1 MAEIDIFSIEPQKIS
16 RDLKG
21 KFLLIYGL
29 PKTGKS
35 TFGSQLPRALF
46 MNFEQGTNALAGIRG
61 VPILR
66 WTDAKKV
73 LTQLRKP
80 QAREMY
86 DSIVV
91 DTASIAW
98 QLCEKFICQREG
110 VDSIRDIQW
119 GQGWNMLKT
128 EFSEFWREITLLGF
142 GILFIAHS
150 KEKPTEMKDEDGNP
164 ITAVAPDLP
173 ANAYT
178 IINSIVD
185 IIGYLQVQMNAD
197 GTSTRYLYTRSTPTI
212 FAGSRYQYLA
222 PKIKF
227 GYQELVDAIG
237 DAIDKA
243 VTLDG
248 AEVTDHTVIAQVT
261 ARPFSVV
268 MDEAREIWQN
278 YLEKASSDEEK
289 EQRLHTMQDIIK
301 KVFGNESFRL
311 SQAVPSQSDLVE
323 LFIDEMK
330 EIMKAT

>member
-1 MAEIDIFSIEPQKIS
+1 MADIDIFSLEPSKIS

-21 KFLLIYGL
+21 KFLLIYGQ

-46 MNFEQGTNALAGIRG
+46 MNFEQGTNALAGIRSA
-61 VPILR
+61 PILR

-80 QAREMY
+80 QATEMY

-98 QLCEKFICQREG
+98 QLCEKYICQREN
-110 VDSIRDIQW
+110 VDSIRDVPW

-150 KEKPTEMKDEDGNP
+150 KDKPTEMRNEDGEA
-164 ITAVAPDLP
+164 ITAVCPDLP
-173 ANAYT
+173 NQCYT

-185 IIGYLQVQMNAD
+185 IIGYLQVQMNPD
-197 GTSTRYLYTRSTPTI
+197 GTSERYLYTRSTPYV

-227 GYQELVDAIG
+227 GYKELVDAIG

-243 VTLDG
+243 VELDG
-248 AEVTDHTVIAQVT
+248 AQVTDHTEIAQIKD
-261 ARPFSVV
+261 RPFQEV
-268 MDEAREIWQN
+268 MAEAREIWGA
-278 YLEKASSDEEK
+278 YLNKAANDEEK
-289 EQRLHTMQDIIK
+289 DQHLMIMKDIIK
-301 KVFGNESFRL
+301 KVFGTEDFKL
-311 SQAVPSQSDLVE
+311 SQAVPSQSSLVE
-323 LFIDEMK
+323 YFIDEVKQLM
-330 EIMKAT
+330 

>member
-1 MAEIDIFSIEPQKIS
+1 MANDIDIFSLEPSKIS

-21 KFLLIYGL
+21 KFLLIYGQ

-35 TFGSQLPRALF
+35 TFGSQLPRSLF
-46 MNFEQGTNALAGIRG
+46 LNFEQGTNALAGIRS

-66 WTDAKKV
+66 WSDFRKV

-98 QLCEKFICQREG
+98 QLCEKYICQRES
-110 VDSIRDIQW
+110 VDSIREIPW
-119 GQGWNMLKT
+119 GQGWGMLRN
-128 EFSEFWREITLLGF
+128 EFSECWREITLLGF

-150 KEKPTEMKDEDGNP
+150 KEKPTEMRDEEGNE

-173 ANAYT
+173 NQCYQ
-178 IINSIVD
+178 IVNSIVD
-185 IIGYLQVQMNAD
+185 IIGYLQVQMNND
-197 GTSTRYLYTRSTPTI
+197 GTSERYLYTRSTPTV

-237 DAIDKA
+237 DAIDQA
-243 VTLDG
+243 VEKDG
-248 AEVTDHTVIAQVT
+248 AEVTDHTIIAQIK
-261 ARPFSVV
+261 ARPFNEI
-268 MDEAREIWQN
+268 MEEAKTIWQAYIN
-278 YLEKASSDEEK
+278 EAETDETK
-289 EQRLHTMQDIIK
+289 EQHFNIAKDVIK
-301 KVFGNESFRL
+301 RVFGTETFKL

-330 EIMKAT
+330 EIME

>member
-1 MAEIDIFSIEPQKIS
+1 MADIDIFSLEPSKIS

-21 KFLLIYGL
+21 KFLLIYGQ

-46 MNFEQGTNALAGIRG
+46 LNFEQGTNALAGIRG

-80 QAREMY
+80 QAKEMY

-91 DTASIAW
+91 DTATIAW
-98 QLCEKFICQREG
+98 QLCEKYICQRENA
-110 VDSIRDIQW
+110 DSIRDVPW
-119 GQGWNMLKT
+119 GQGWTMLKN
-128 EFSEFWREITLLGF
+128 EFSEFWREITMLGF

-150 KEKPTEMKDEDGNP
+150 KDKQTEMRTEDGEA
-164 ITAVAPDLP
+164 ITAVCPDLP
-173 ANAYT
+173 NQCYT

-185 IIGYLQVQMNAD
+185 IIGYLQVQMNPD
-197 GTSTRYLYTRSTPTI
+197 GSSERFLYTRSTPTV

-237 DAIDKA
+237 DAIDMA
-243 VTLDG
+243 VEKDG
-248 AEVTDHTVIAQVT
+248 AEVTDHTEIAQVKD
-261 ARPFSVV
+261 RPFAEV
-268 MDEAREIWQN
+268 MQEAKEVWTK
-278 YLEKASSDEEK
+278 YLDVEEEERDQHLAIMK
-289 EQRLHTMQDIIK
+289 DIIK
-301 KVFGNESFRL
+301 KVFGSEEFKL
-311 SQAVPSQSDLVE
+311 SQAVPSQSSLVE
-323 LFIDEMK
+323 YFIDEVKQLM
-330 EIMKAT
+330 

>member
-1 MAEIDIFSIEPQKIS
+1 MADIDIFSLEPSKIS

-21 KFLLIYGL
+21 KFLLIYGQ

-46 MNFEQGTNALAGIRG
+46 MNFEQGTNALAGIRSA
-61 VPILR
+61 PILR

-80 QAREMY
+80 QAKEMY

-98 QLCEKFICQREG
+98 QLCEKYICQREN
-110 VDSIRDIQW
+110 VDSIRDVPW
-119 GQGWNMLKT
+119 GQGWNMLKN

-150 KEKPTEMKDEDGNP
+150 KDKPTEMRNEDGEA
-164 ITAVAPDLP
+164 ITAVCPDLP
-173 ANAYT
+173 NQCYT

-185 IIGYLQVQMNAD
+185 IIGYLQVQMNPD
-197 GTSTRYLYTRSTPTI
+197 GTSERYLYTRSTPYV

-243 VTLDG
+243 VELDG
-248 AEVTDHTVIAQVT
+248 AQVTDHTEIAQIKD
-261 ARPFSVV
+261 RPFQEV
-268 MDEAREIWQN
+268 MADAKNVWIG
-278 YLEKASSDEEK
+278 YLEAGGEENK
-289 EQRLHTMQDIIK
+289 DQHLMIMKDIIK
-301 KVFGNESFRL
+301 KVFGSEDFKL
-311 SQAVPSQSDLVE
+311 SQAVPSQSSLVE
-323 LFIDEMK
+323 YFIDEVKQLM
-330 EIMKAT
+330 

>member
-1 MAEIDIFSIEPQKIS
+1 MANDIDIFSLEPSKIS

-21 KFLLIYGL
+21 KFLLIYGQ

-35 TFGSQLPRALF
+35 TFGSQLPRSLF
-46 MNFEQGTNALAGIRG
+46 LNFEQGTNALAGIRS

-66 WTDAKKV
+66 WGDFKKV
-73 LTQLRKP
+73 LSQLRKP

-98 QLCEKFICQREG
+98 QLCEKYICQREG
-110 VDSIRDIQW
+110 VDSIRDIPW
-119 GQGWNMLKT
+119 GQGWGMLRN
-128 EFSEFWREITLLGF
+128 EFSECWREITLLGF

-150 KEKPTEMKDEDGNP
+150 KDKPTEMRDEDGNE

-173 ANAYT
+173 NQCYT

-185 IIGYLQVQMNAD
+185 IIGYLQVQMNTD
-197 GTSTRYLYTRSTPTI
+197 GTSERFLYTRSTPTV

-227 GYQELVDAIG
+227 GYKELVDAIG

-243 VTLDG
+243 VELDG
-248 AEVTDHTVIAQVT
+248 AEVTDHTEIAQIK
-261 ARPFSVV
+261 ARPFIEV
-268 MDEAREIWQN
+268 MEEAKAVGDT
-278 YLEKASSDEEK
+278 YLNAAETEEEK
-289 EQRLHTMQDIIK
+289 EQRFNVIKDIIRR
-301 KVFGNESFRL
+301 VFGSEDFKISA
-311 SQAVPSQSDLVE
+311 AVPSQSDLVE
-323 LFIDEMK
+323 LFIDEIK
-330 EIMKAT
+330 ELM

>member
-1 MAEIDIFSIEPQKIS
+1 MADIDIFSLEPSKIS

-21 KFLLIYGL
+21 KFLLIYGQ

-46 MNFEQGTNALAGIRG
+46 MNFEQGTNALAGIRSA
-61 VPILR
+61 PILR

-80 QAREMY
+80 QAKEMY

-98 QLCEKFICQREG
+98 QLCEKYICQREN
-110 VDSIRDIQW
+110 VDSIRDVPW
-119 GQGWNMLKT
+119 GQGWNMLKN

-150 KEKPTEMKDEDGNP
+150 KDKPTEMRNEDGEA
-164 ITAVAPDLP
+164 ITAVCPDLP
-173 ANAYT
+173 NQCYT

-185 IIGYLQVQMNAD
+185 IIGYLQVQMNPD
-197 GTSTRYLYTRSTPTI
+197 GTSERYLYTRSTPYV

-243 VTLDG
+243 VELDG
-248 AEVTDHTVIAQVT
+248 AQVTDHTEIAQVKD
-261 ARPFSVV
+261 RPFAEV
-268 MDEAREIWQN
+268 MTEAKEIWMK
-278 YLEKASSDEEK
+278 YLDVGEEEK
-289 EQRLHTMQDIIK
+289 DQHLMIMKDIIK
-301 KVFGNESFRL
+301 KVFGSEDFKL
-311 SQAVPSQSDLVE
+311 SQAVPSQSSLVE
-323 LFIDEMK
+323 YFIDEVKQLM
-330 EIMKAT
+330 

>member
-1 MAEIDIFSIEPQKIS
+1 MANDIDIFSLEPSKIS

-21 KFLLIYGL
+21 KFLLIYGQ

-35 TFGSQLPRALF
+35 TFGSQLPRSLF
-46 MNFEQGTNALAGIRG
+46 LNFEQGTNALAGIRS

-66 WTDAKKV
+66 WGDFKKV
-73 LTQLRKP
+73 LSQLRKP

-98 QLCEKFICQREG
+98 QLCEKYICQRES
-110 VDSIRDIQW
+110 VDTIRDIPW
-119 GQGWNMLKT
+119 GQGWGMLRN
-128 EFSEFWREITLLGF
+128 EFAECWREITLLGF

-150 KEKPTEMKDEDGNP
+150 KDKPTEMRDEEGNE

-173 ANAYT
+173 NQCYG

-185 IIGYLQVQMNAD
+185 IIGYLQVQMNSD
-197 GTSTRYLYTRSTPTI
+197 GTSERFLYTRSTPTI

-227 GYQELVDAIG
+227 GYNELVDAIG

-243 VTLDG
+243 VELDG
-248 AEVTDHTVIAQVT
+248 AEVTDHTEIAQIK
-261 ARPFSVV
+261 ARPFQEVIN
-268 MDEAREIWQN
+268 DAKEIWTN
-278 YLEKASSDEEK
+278 YLNTAKTEEER
-289 EQRLHTMQDIIK
+289 EQHLNVMKDVIRRI
-301 KVFGNESFRL
+301 FGSEEFKL
-311 SQAVPSQSDLVE
+311 SAAVPSQSDLVE
-323 LFIDEMK
+323 LFVDEMR
-330 EIMKAT
+330 ELL

>member
-1 MAEIDIFSIEPQKIS
+1 MANDIDIFSLEPSKIS

-21 KFLLIYGL
+21 KFLLIYGQ

-35 TFGSQLPRALF
+35 TFGSQLPRSLF
-46 MNFEQGTNALAGIRG
+46 LNFEQGTNALAGIRS

-66 WTDAKKV
+66 WSDFKKV
-73 LTQLRKP
+73 LSQLRKP

-98 QLCEKFICQREG
+98 QLCEKYICQRES
-110 VDSIRDIQW
+110 VDSIRDIPW
-119 GQGWNMLKT
+119 GQGWGMLRN
-128 EFSEFWREITLLGF
+128 EFSECWREITLLGF

-150 KEKPTEMKDEDGNP
+150 KDKPTEMRDEDGNE

-173 ANAYT
+173 SQCYN

-185 IIGYLQVQMNAD
+185 IIGYLQVQMNND
-197 GTSTRYLYTRSTPTI
+197 GTSERYLYTRSTPTV

-227 GYQELVDAIG
+227 GYKELVDAIG

-243 VTLDG
+243 VELDG
-248 AEVTDHTVIAQVT
+248 AEVTDHTQIAQIK
-261 ARPFSVV
+261 ARPFQEV
-268 MDEAREIWQN
+268 MGEAKEIWGT
-278 YLEKASSDEEK
+278 YLNTAANDEEK
-289 EQRLHTMQDIIK
+289 EQRFNVMKDVIRR
-301 KVFGNESFRL
+301 VFGSEDFKL
-311 SQAVPSQSDLVE
+311 SSAVPSQSDLVE
-323 LFIDEMK
+323 LFIDEIK
-330 EIMKAT
+330 ELM

>member
-1 MAEIDIFSIEPQKIS
+1 MADIDIFSLEPSKIS

-21 KFLLIYGL
+21 KFLLIYGQ

-46 MNFEQGTNALAGIRG
+46 MNFEQGTNALAGIKSQ
-61 VPILR
+61 PILR

-80 QAREMY
+80 QAKEIF
-86 DSIVV
+86 DTIVV

-98 QLCEKFICQREG
+98 QLCEKYICQREN
-110 VDSIRDIQW
+110 VDSIRDVPW
-119 GQGWNMLKT
+119 GQGWNMLKQ

-150 KEKPTEMKDEDGNP
+150 KDKPTEMRNEDGEA
-164 ITAVAPDLP
+164 ITAVCPDLP
-173 ANAYT
+173 NQCYT

-185 IIGYLQVQMNAD
+185 IIGYLQVQMNPD
-197 GTSTRYLYTRSTPTI
+197 GTSERFLYTRSTPTV

-243 VTLDG
+243 VELDG
-248 AEVTDHTVIAQVT
+248 AEVTDHTEIAQIKD
-261 ARPFSVV
+261 RPFAEV
-268 MDEAREIWQN
+268 MAEAREVWGA
-278 YLEKASSDEEK
+278 YLGKATNEEEK
-289 EQRLHTMQDIIK
+289 DQHLMIMKDIIK
-301 KVFGNESFRL
+301 RVFGSEDFKL
-311 SQAVPSQSDLVE
+311 SQAVPSQSSLVE
-323 LFIDEMK
+323 YFIDEVKQLM
-330 EIMKAT
+330 

>member
-1 MAEIDIFSIEPQKIS
+1 MANDIDIFSLEPSKIS

-21 KFLLIYGL
+21 KFLLIYGQ

-35 TFGSQLPRALF
+35 TFGSQLPRSLF
-46 MNFEQGTNALAGIRG
+46 LNFEQGTNALAGIRS

-66 WTDAKKV
+66 WGDFKKV
-73 LTQLRKP
+73 LSQLRKP

-98 QLCEKFICQREG
+98 QLCEKYVCQREG
-110 VDSIRDIQW
+110 VDSIRDIPW
-119 GQGWNMLKT
+119 GQGWGMLRN
-128 EFSEFWREITLLGF
+128 EFSECWREITLLGF

-150 KEKPTEMKDEDGNP
+150 KDKPTEMRDENGES

-173 ANAYT
+173 NQCYT

-185 IIGYLQVQMNAD
+185 IIGYLQVQMNTD
-197 GTSTRYLYTRSTPTI
+197 GTSERFLYTRSTPTV

-237 DAIDKA
+237 DAIDMA
-243 VTLDG
+243 VERDG
-248 AEVTDHTVIAQVT
+248 AEVTDHTEMKQIK
-261 ARPFSVV
+261 ARPFQEVMEEAKSVGN
-268 MDEAREIWQN
+268 EYIEGANSE
-278 YLEKASSDEEK
+278 EEK
-289 EQRLHTMQDIIK
+289 EQRFNVVKDVIRKI
-301 KVFGNESFRL
+301 FGSDDFKI
-311 SQAVPSQSDLVE
+311 SAAVPSQSDLVE
-323 LFIDEMK
+323 LFIDEIR
-330 EIMKAT
+330 ELI

>member
-1 MAEIDIFSIEPQKIS
+1 MANDIDIFSLEPSKIS

-21 KFLLIYGL
+21 KFLLIYGQ

-35 TFGSQLPRALF
+35 TFGSQLPRSLF
-46 MNFEQGTNALAGIRG
+46 LNFEQGTNALAGIRS

-66 WTDAKKV
+66 WGDFKKV

-98 QLCEKFICQREG
+98 QLCEKYVCQREG
-110 VDSIRDIQW
+110 VDSIRDIPW
-119 GQGWNMLKT
+119 GQGWGMLRN
-128 EFSEFWREITLLGF
+128 EFSECWREITLLGF

-150 KEKPTEMKDEDGNP
+150 KDKPTEMRDENGEA

-173 ANAYT
+173 NQCYT

-185 IIGYLQVQMNAD
+185 IIGYLQVQMNND
-197 GTSTRYLYTRSTPTI
+197 GTSERFLYTRSTPTV

-237 DAIDKA
+237 DAIDMA
-243 VTLDG
+243 VEKDG
-248 AEVTDHTVIAQVT
+248 AEVTDHTEMRQIK
-261 ARPFSVV
+261 ARPFQEVIN
-268 MDEAREIWQN
+268 DARNVWET
-278 YLEKASSDEEK
+278 YLNTASSEEEK
-289 EQRLHTMQDIIK
+289 EQRFNVMRDVIRR
-301 KVFGNESFRL
+301 VFGSEDFKL
-311 SQAVPSQSDLVE
+311 SAAVPSQSDLVE
-323 LFIDEMK
+323 LFVDEMK
-330 EIMKAT
+330 ELM

>member
-1 MAEIDIFSIEPQKIS
+1 MANIDIFTLEPSKIS

-35 TFGSQLPRALF
+35 TFGSQLPRSLF
-46 MNFEQGTNALAGIRG
+46 LNFEQGTNALAGIRS

-66 WTDAKKV
+66 WTDFKKV
-73 LTQLRKP
+73 LSQLRKP

-98 QLCEKFICQREG
+98 QLCEEYIKQRES
-110 VDSIRDIQW
+110 VDSIRDIPW

-128 EFSEFWREITLLGF
+128 EFSECWREITLLGF

-150 KEKPTEMKDEDGNP
+150 KEKPTEMRDEDGNT
-164 ITAVAPDLP
+164 ISAVCPDLP
-173 ANAYT
+173 NNAYT

-185 IIGYLQVQMNAD
+185 IIGYLQVQMNPD
-197 GTSTRYLYTRSTPTI
+197 GSSERYLYTRSTPTV

-227 GYQELVDAIG
+227 GYNELVNAIG

-243 VTLDG
+243 VELDG
-248 AEVTDHTVIAQVT
+248 AQVTDHTEIAQVKS
-261 ARPFSVV
+261 RPFAEV
-268 MDEAREIWQN
+268 MAEAKQVWSK
-278 YLEKASSDEEK
+278 YLDTATSDEEK
-289 EQRLHTMQDIIK
+289 DQKLNIMRDIIK
-301 KVFGNESFRL
+301 KVFGTDEFKL
-311 SQAVPSQSDLVE
+311 SQAVPSQVDLVE
-323 LFIDEMK
+323 LFIDEMNDL
-330 EIMKAT
+330 M

>member
-1 MAEIDIFSIEPQKIS
+1 MANIDIFSLEPSKIS

-35 TFGSQLPRALF
+35 TFGSQLPRSLF
-46 MNFEQGTNALAGIRG
+46 LNFEQGTNALAGIRS

-66 WTDAKKV
+66 WTDFKKV
-73 LTQLRKP
+73 LSQLRKP

-98 QLCEKFICQREG
+98 QLCEEYIKQRES
-110 VDSIRDIQW
+110 VDSIRDIPW

-128 EFSEFWREITLLGF
+128 EFSECWREITLLGF

-150 KEKPTEMKDEDGNP
+150 KEKPTEMRDEDGNT
-164 ITAVAPDLP
+164 ISAVCPDLP
-173 ANAYT
+173 NNAYT

-185 IIGYLQVQMNAD
+185 IIGYLQVQMNPD
-197 GTSTRYLYTRSTPTI
+197 GTSERYLYTRSTPTV

-227 GYQELVDAIG
+227 GYNELVNAIG

-243 VTLDG
+243 VELDG
-248 AEVTDHTVIAQVT
+248 AQVTDHTEIAQVKS
-261 ARPFSVV
+261 RPFAEV
-268 MDEAREIWQN
+268 MEEAKEVWSG
-278 YLEKASSDEEK
+278 YLNSATTDEEK
-289 EQRLHTMQDIIK
+289 DQKLNIMRDIIK
-301 KVFGNESFRL
+301 KVFGTDEFKL
-311 SQAVPSQSDLVE
+311 SQAVPSQVDLVE
-323 LFIDEMK
+323 LFIDEMR
-330 EIMKAT
+330 ELM